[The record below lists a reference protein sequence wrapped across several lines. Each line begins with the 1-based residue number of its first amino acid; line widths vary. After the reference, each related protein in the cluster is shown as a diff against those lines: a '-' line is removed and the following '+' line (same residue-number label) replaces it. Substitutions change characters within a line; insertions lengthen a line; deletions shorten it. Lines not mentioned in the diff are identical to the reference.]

1 MNSPARTPM
10 TEILQASHALLLG
23 LALLLSSTAS
33 AQPDPADGVTPDAV
47 EPAPLQHTLEVY
59 LDPFNAYLEVTDLL
73 SFPDA
78 SEGSARNFT
87 LNSRLRITASSI
99 PVSQVGTNDPGY
111 IASTANQGA
120 ELTTYRFEPPR
131 RWNGE
136 LQLSYAGTIND
147 LIAQSGAEYAQSF
160 SETSGIIAEDG
171 VFLSRASGW
180 VPEFGDRLVSFELT
194 TRFANTAAS
203 WSAVS
208 QGRLQDSPTISST
221 TAGAGTA
228 SGLNPGASTWI
239 ETTPQEEI
247 YLIAADF
254 TLYQQDAGD
263 VQAMAYLRGPDQN
276 LATQYL
282 DATDR
287 YLELYEPL
295 LGDYAYDKFAL
306 VENFW
311 ETGYGMPSFTLLG
324 PRVIRF
330 PFILETSYPHEILHN
345 WWGNGVYPDYQSGNW
360 SEGLTAY
367 LADHL
372 FREMDDRGAQ
382 YRKDMLARYKN
393 YVADDADFPLRDF
406 TSRNSAATQAVGYGK
421 TLMVWHMLRMELG
434 DELFLEGLRRF
445 YSDYLHQRAGWDEIE
460 ALFSELSGTDL
471 APFFDQWVQRTG
483 APELSISV
491 DAVNGNR
498 ARIMFAQVHAG
509 DPYLLTVPVALFYEG
524 EDQPRIYNI
533 SLSQKLDGV
542 MADDFDRLQAI
553 LVDPY
558 FDVFRT
564 LDREE
569 TPPTVGEL
577 FGASDLA
584 FVLPDSN
591 REHWTRLAQAF
602 SEGTNAEILRASEID
617 SLPADRS
624 VWVLGRDNPFAA
636 TVVESASVYG
646 ASLSETGL
654 DMAGEQ
660 AEFTDRS
667 SVIIARHPA
676 DAELALGLIHIEDMV
691 ALPGMIEK
699 LPHYGRYSYLSF
711 YGDEPT
717 NDISGIWESPDSPMQ
732 WVNPDF
738 TGSIDW
744 NNLPAV
750 EPLAILPPEYRP
762 DAMLSHVRELS
773 SPAMEGRGLG
783 SRGLEQAAAYIADQ
797 FASAGLRPINGTYR
811 QRWQATL
818 PGQGHVA
825 LENIVG
831 LIPGSNRSVSA
842 EPVIV
847 GAHYDHLGVDAQ
859 SGRYYP
865 GADDNASGIAVL
877 LEVAGKL
884 SRAFTPQRPIIF
896 VAFTGEEN
904 GLLGSQYFVDNP
916 PGAFASDDFFAMIN
930 LDAVGRLEG
939 RELQVFATDSAYEWP
954 YMAQGIGFTIGVDA
968 TFPSETIASSDHVSF
983 LNAGVPAIH
992 LFSGTHNDY
1001 HRVSDSADQ
1010 LDTAGMSD
1018 VALWL
1023 EEAVVYLADRT
1034 DPLRSNLAGAEP
1046 VVTSGQTTAREA
1058 ALGTVPDFA
1067 YSGEGV
1073 RITGITP
1080 NSAAQAAGLQAGD
1093 ILLSFDGEAVTDLQ
1107 TYSNL
1112 LRESAPGDRVRLEIL
1127 RDGSRFNVETELT
1140 AR

>member
-1 MNSPARTPM
+1 MIITLSRVLRCAAAFM
-10 TEILQASHALLLG
+10 TLLLVV
-23 LALLLSSTAS
+23 TAS
-33 AQPDPADGVTPDAV
+33 AQPSASDPDAASG
-47 EPAPLQHTLEVY
+47 PAPIQHDLDVY
-59 LDPFNAYLEVTDLL
+59 LDPFNAYLEVTDLIR
-73 SFPDA
+73 FPDV
-78 SEGSARNFT
+78 SSRESRSFT
-87 LNSRLRITASSI
+87 LNSRLRITSSSI
-99 PVSQVGTNDPGY
+99 PVSRVGSTDPGY

-120 ELTTYRFEPPR
+120 ELNTYRFEPPR

-147 LIAQSGAEYAQSF
+147 LIEQSGAEYAQSF
-160 SETSGIIAEDG
+160 SETSGIISGQG
-171 VFLSRASGW
+171 VFLSHASGW
-180 VPEFGDRLVSFELT
+180 VPGFEDRLLSFELT
-194 TRFANTAAS
+194 TRFADSAEG

-208 QGRLQDSPTISST
+208 QGRLSST
-221 TAGAGTA
+221 VAASASDGAE
-228 SGLNPGASTWI
+228 LSTWT
-239 ETTPQEEI
+239 EASPQEEI

-254 TLYQQDAGD
+254 TVYEQAAGD
-263 VQAMAYLRGPDQN
+263 VQAIAYLRTPDEN

-282 DATDR
+282 DATNR
-287 YLELYEPL
+287 YLKLYEPL

-330 PFILETSYPHEILHN
+330 PFILTTSYPHEILHN

-372 FREMDDRGAQ
+372 FREVDGRGGQ
-382 YRKDMLARYKN
+382 YRKDMLSRYKN
-393 YVADDADFPLRDF
+393 YVAEDADFPLTEF
-406 TSRNSAATQAVGYGK
+406 TARNSAATQAVGYGK
-421 TLMVWHMLRMELG
+421 TLMLWHMLRVELG

-445 YSDYLHQRAGWDEIE
+445 YSEFLHRRASWDDIE

-471 APFFDQWVQRTG
+471 QPFFQQWVQRTG

-491 DAVNGNR
+491 DGVNGNR

-533 SLSQKLDGV
+533 SLSQKLEGV

-569 TPPTVGEL
+569 TPPTIGEL
-577 FGASDLA
+577 FGASDIA
-584 FVLPDSN
+584 FVLPETN
-591 REHWTRLAQAF
+591 REHWTRLAEAF
-602 SEGTNAEILRASEID
+602 SDGVNGEILLASEID

-624 VWVLGRDNPFAA
+624 VWVLGRDNRFASVVADAAA
-636 TVVESASVYG
+636 TYGGAMTDAGFDLAGEPAEFADRASVMIG
-646 ASLSETGL
+646 
-654 DMAGEQ
+654 
-660 AEFTDRS
+660 
-667 SVIIARHPA
+667 RHP
-676 DAELALGLIHIEDMV
+676 DDPELAVGLIHVEDMV
-691 ALPGMIEK
+691 AMAGMIEK

-732 WVNPDF
+732 WLNPEF
-738 TGSIDW
+738 TGTINW
-744 NNLPAV
+744 NNLPPL
-750 EPLAILPPEYRP
+750 EPLATLPPEYLP
-762 DAMLSHVRELS
+762 DALLGHARELS
-773 SPAMEGRGLG
+773 AENMEGRGLG
-783 SRGLEQAAAYIADQ
+783 TRGLDQAAAYIADQ
-797 FASAGLRPINGTYR
+797 FAAAGLQPINGTYR

-825 LENIVG
+825 LANIVG

-847 GAHYDHLGVDAQ
+847 GAHYDHLGRDAQ
-859 SGRYYP
+859 SGEYYP
-865 GADDNASGIAVL
+865 GADDNASGIAVM
-877 LEVAGKL
+877 LEVAAKL
-884 SRAFTPQRPIIF
+884 SRAFTPQRPILF

-904 GLLGSQYFVDNP
+904 GLLGSQYFVENP
-916 PGAFASDDFFAMIN
+916 PGGFASEDFFAMIN

-939 RELQVFATDSAYEWP
+939 RTLQVFATDSAYEWP
-954 YMAQGIGFTIGVDA
+954 YMAQGIGFTIGVEA
-968 TFPSETIASSDHVSF
+968 TFPAETIASSDHVSF

-992 LFSGTHNDY
+992 LFSGTHTDY
-1001 HRVSDSADQ
+1001 HRVSDTVDK
-1010 LDTAGMSD
+1010 LDAVGMSD

-1023 EEAVVYLADRT
+1023 EEAVVYLADRLE
-1034 DPLRSNLAGAEP
+1034 PLRSNLAGAEP
-1046 VVTSGQTTAREA
+1046 VVSGGQTGEREA

-1073 RITGITP
+1073 RISGVTP
-1080 NSAAQAAGLQAGD
+1080 NSAAQAAGLQEGD
-1093 ILLSFDGEAVTDLQ
+1093 VLLRFNGEPVSDLQ

-1112 LRESAPGDRVRLEIL
+1112 LRGSAPGDQVTLEIL
-1127 RDGSRFNVETELT
+1127 RDGSRFSVETELT